1 MAVKAKP
8 EPAAAR
14 PTGPVS
20 LLSQWVR
27 QGTESF
33 FATQKIL
40 LDLVMR
46 QNANTIR
53 TIREKVSAASAIPV
67 EAVTEV
73 AGEGISNFIAAQRVL
88 LHFAQREN
96 EILMTG
102 LKERTT
108 MPPIAAMADLYR
120 RGVDT
125 FIDMQ
130 QNFLTLAA
138 KRTDEWIDAAKEGR
152 APEAASL
159 TEMAREAIEDFVRSQ
174 KKFLDVVAEETAHMM
189 EGTAH
194 KKRGPAKRT
203 ELTELGRQA
212 AEAFIDAQK
221 KLLDVAAQQMEVNVK
236 VARKTMEMIK
246 PLQPVT
252 LADLTRQT
260 VDSLVAAQKALLDVM
275 AKPVHEPAPKAHA
288 AGRKA
293 AAKPGTRRRPVVV
306 DEETVTA

>member
-8 EPAAAR
+8 EPAAR
-14 PTGPVS
+14 PSSPVS
-20 LLSQWVR
+20 VLSQWVR

-40 LDLVMR
+40 LDLVMK
-46 QNANTIR
+46 QNANTIKS
-53 TIREKVSAASAIPV
+53 IRERISAARAIPV
-67 EAVTEV
+67 DTVTEV

-96 EILMTG
+96 EIIMTG
-102 LKERTT
+102 LKERAAL
-108 MPPIAAMADLYR
+108 PPVAAMADLYR

-130 QNFLTLAA
+130 QSFLTLAA
-138 KRTDEWIDAAKEGR
+138 KRTDAWIDAAKEGH
-152 APEAASL
+152 APKAASL
-159 TEMAREAIEDFVRSQ
+159 TELAREAMDEFVKSQ
-174 KKFLDVVAEETAHMM
+174 KKFLDVVAEETSHMM
-189 EGTAH
+189 EGTAP
-194 KKRGPAKRT
+194 KKRGPAKKT

-236 VARKTMEMIK
+236 AAKKTVEMIK

-252 LADLTRQT
+252 LADLTRKT

-275 AKPVHEPAPKAHA
+275 SKPSHEPAPKGRA
-288 AGRKA
+288 AGKK
-293 AAKPGTRRRPVVV
+293 AAKPALRRRPVVV
-306 DEETVTA
+306 EEHTHA